1 LARNELENQK
11 DPIINGV
18 GNANSVIVRQ
28 HGASSNGVTKPA
40 VSPLATT
47 STRMIPGNISENG
60 ESKVKIEKDI

>member
-18 GNANSVIVRQ
+18 GNASSAIVRQ

-47 STRMIPGNISENG
+47 STCMIPGNISENG